1 MACRGLWSCSPFQ
14 TGDGRPSP
22 SFIWSICAGREPATM
37 SASNFEAILSLYL
50 PTVARF
56 ASGMNC
62 GEAGGSNEGVE
73 IGRLGHDV
81 FELLHRTREVVV
93 GVERATLQFRPAVL
107 TRKRNARRLIGLLAG
122 KRVLNALHA
131 AVVIGRSGAARPD
144 AHRAA
149 LGLDLHADLG
159 KIHADLVVVRAGVGD
174 CSGSR
179 DQRDVQAIRT
189 RSLIPF

>member
-1 MACRGLWSCSPFQ
+1 MK
-14 TGDGRPSP
+14 
-22 SFIWSICAGREPATM
+22 
-37 SASNFEAILSLYL
+37 AS
-50 PTVARF
+50 
-56 ASGMNC
+56 
-62 GEAGGSNEGVE
+62 
-73 IGRLGHDV
+73 RLGV
-81 FELLHRTREVVV
+81 LAMMSSNCCTER
-93 GVERATLQFRPAVL
+93 GKSSSAERATLQFRPAVL

-189 RSLIPF
+189 RPLIPF